1 MGIGPMEIFVVLIIA
16 LVIFGPQKLPEMGR
30 SLGKA
35 IREFKSVGSEIQD
48 EITKVTDEIDIDPE
62 KTIKP
67 PKDEIDIDPEKTIK
81 PPKDEIDIDPEK
93 TIKPPK
99 SA

>member
-1 MGIGPMEIFVVLIIA
+1 LQHLIEGGTKNMGIGPMEIFVVLVIA

-35 IREFKSVGSEIQD
+35 IREFKSAGSEIQD
-48 EITKVTDEIDIDPE
+48 EITKATDEIDIDP
-62 KTIKP
+62 
-67 PKDEIDIDPEKTIK
+67 D
-81 PPKDEIDIDPEK
+81 K

>member
-48 EITKVTDEIDIDPE
+48 EITKDEIDIDPE